1 MPRLQRDANLRI
13 EPRQGHAGELTSQPN
28 RSLVLW
34 LTNVSHGVNHFQ
46 SGMVSVLYPGI
57 MADLGFGYVQLG
69 VLAALQSLLGSAA
82 QVACGFLVPF
92 ARRTR
97 LLGIG
102 NLIVGFGT
110 LLTGLVGSYTAFVGA
125 RSLTSIG
132 NGGQHPVAASLLSGY
147 FPSNRGTILALNH
160 SLANV
165 GSLLAP
171 LLAGVLLLA
180 IGWRQIFVL
189 VAFASLAMGVVYFLV
204 REGRP
209 RSEGEPDSVHARLA
223 RGGASY
229 RRVLRNRNM
238 LVISLVM
245 MVGAAGRDA
254 GVTETYLGPHLIND
268 LAMSA
273 AVAGLALSVLQ
284 IGAIAGPI
292 GLGWLSDRL
301 SRKGVIQA
309 SLLLS
314 AGATWWL
321 ANQDAYL
328 PILLLNLVIYGAVS
342 YSRVSLTQA
351 LVADSLTDA
360 DRDAAFSLYY
370 FIGFISG
377 PIWGLLTGVI
387 METAGFSVAFSVL
400 GFSYLAGMLLM
411 FLVEDPRSRGYRSLE
426 ES

>member
-1 MPRLQRDANLRI
+1 
-13 EPRQGHAGELTSQPN
+13 
-28 RSLVLW
+28 
-34 LTNVSHGVNHFQ
+34 
-46 SGMVSVLYPGI
+46 
-57 MADLGFGYVQLG
+57 MADLGFGYAQLG

-171 LLAGVLLLA
+171 VLAGVLLLA

>member
-1 MPRLQRDANLRI
+1 MPKLPRDVNQLS
-13 EPRQGHAGELTSQPN
+13 EPRQVYAGEFTSQPN

-46 SGMVSVLYPGI
+46 SGMVSVLYPAI
-57 MADLGFGYVQLG
+57 MADLGFGYAQLG
-69 VLAALQSLLGSAA
+69 VLSALQSLLGSAA
-82 QVACGFLVPF
+82 QVVCGFLVPF

-97 LLGIG
+97 LLGLG

-110 LLTGLVGSYTAFVGA
+110 LLTGLVGSYAGFVGA

-147 FPSNRGTILALNH
+147 FPSSRGTVLALNH

-171 LLAGVLLLA
+171 LLAGVLLLV

-189 VAFASLAMGVVYFLV
+189 VAFASLAMGFVYFLV
-204 REGRP
+204 REGRA
-209 RSEGEPDSVHARLA
+209 RSEGEPDSLHARLA

-342 YSRVSLTQA
+342 YSRASLTQA

-387 METAGFSVAFSVL
+387 METAGFSMAFSVL

-411 FLVEDPRSRGYRSLE
+411 FLVEDPRSRE
-426 ES
+426 

>member
-1 MPRLQRDANLRI
+1 
-13 EPRQGHAGELTSQPN
+13 
-28 RSLVLW
+28 
-34 LTNVSHGVNHFQ
+34 
-46 SGMVSVLYPGI
+46 MVSVLYPAI
-57 MADLGFGYVQLG
+57 MADLGFGYAQLG
-69 VLAALQSLLGSAA
+69 VLSALQSLLGSAA
-82 QVACGFLVPF
+82 QVVCGFLVPF

-97 LLGIG
+97 LLGLG

-110 LLTGLVGSYTAFVGA
+110 LLTGLVGSYAGFVGA

-147 FPSNRGTILALNH
+147 FPSRRGTVLALNH

-171 LLAGVLLLA
+171 LLAGVLLLV

-189 VAFASLAMGVVYFLV
+189 VAFASLAMGIVYFLV
-204 REGRP
+204 REGRV
-209 RSEGEPDSVHARLA
+209 RREGEPDSLHARLA

-273 AVAGLALSVLQ
+273 AIAGLALSVLQ
-284 IGAIAGPI
+284 IGAIVGPI

-301 SRKGVIQA
+301 SRKAVIQA

-377 PIWGLLTGVI
+377 PIWGLLTGLI

-411 FLVEDPRSRGYRSLE
+411 FLVEDPRSRRHRALE
-426 ES
+426 QS